1 MPLESYATKVAALAV
16 ASIAA
21 CGTPTTTGLPPE
33 PFPDVIDFGGAYT
46 VGHTMTASGL
56 GRSTG
61 CTGSAIMTNDLGI
74 SIQGSVGISGTGAC
88 AQFNNASGQL
98 FGTIRDEVIMFS
110 LSGLP
115 DPFVVIG
122 CQLSGGDPAFTGTF
136 QTRDI
141 GNEVV
146 RVTSFRATRH
156 VRATCDGQEVD
167 AEWELRGSR
176 TDG

>member
-1 MPLESYATKVAALAV
+1 MPHKLYAGLFAALAIL
-16 ASIAA
+16 SLGA
-21 CGTPTTTGLPPE
+21 CGEPTTTGLPPE
-33 PFPDVIDFGGAYT
+33 PFPDVVDFGGAFT
-46 VGHTMTASGL
+46 IGHTMTASSL

-61 CTGSAIMTNDLGI
+61 CTGSAIMSNDLGF
-74 SIQGSVGISGTGAC
+74 SIQGSVGISGAGPC

-115 DPFVVIG
+115 DPFVVID

-136 QTRDI
+136 QTREI
-141 GNEVV
+141 GDDFV

-176 TDG
+176 TAG